1 VVPIKRTYFFAL
13 LLTTLA
19 VVGTARA
26 QSKIGFVAS
35 EAILD
40 RLPDAKSARAK
51 LSELQSGWMREIQR
65 MEGEIDKAKA
75 DMQSNRLLW
84 SAQEKRD
91 AESRLA
97 DMESKL
103 ANYRQT
109 KFGPKQEF
117 ERQQGELMGPVVDK
131 VAKAIEDEAKAQK
144 YDYVFDKSSR
154 GMPMLYSNPSNDLT
168 FAVLKRLGVDPSAT
182 DAASAPPPGGSPT
195 AIDPKAEGDARRRR
209 SGRNEYRPEPTDPNE
224 VLQPNSPPPSSQ
236 GSVAPTAPI
245 NPPKATDPATTNG
258 PK

>member
-1 VVPIKRTYFFAL
+1 M
-13 LLTTLA
+13 LLTAFAA
-19 VVGTARA
+19 VGSARA

-65 MEGEIDKAKA
+65 MEGEIDKAKS

-84 SAQEKRD
+84 SAQEKRE

-117 ERQQGELMGPVVDK
+117 ERQQGELMGPIVDK

-168 FAVLKRLGVDPSAT
+168 YAVLKRLGVDPSAA
-182 DAASAPPPGGSPT
+182 DAASATPPAGSAPS
-195 AIDPKAEGDARRRR
+195 AVDPKAESDARRRR
-209 SGRNEYRPEPTDPNE
+209 SGRNEYRPEPVDPNE
-224 VLQPNSPPPSSQ
+224 VLQPNSPPPTTQ
-236 GSVAPTAPI
+236 GTAAPTVPI
-245 NPPKATDPATTNG
+245 NPPKTTDPPKQDPGSSNG

>member
-1 VVPIKRTYFFAL
+1 M
-13 LLTTLA
+13 LA
-19 VVGTARA
+19 VAGTARA

-40 RLPDAKSARAK
+40 RLPDAKNARAK
-51 LSELQSGWMREIQR
+51 LSELQSGWMREVQR
-65 MEGEIDKAKA
+65 MEVEIDKAKA
-75 DMQSNRLLW
+75 DLQANRLLW

-117 ERQQGELMGPVVDK
+117 ERQQGELMGPIIEK

-168 FAVLKRLGVDPSAT
+168 YAVLKRLGVDPSAV
-182 DAASAPPPGGSPT
+182 DVPPPPAAGTPT
-195 AIDPKAEGDARRRR
+195 AVDPRAESDARRRR
-209 SGRNEYRPEPTDPNE
+209 SGRNEYRPEPMDPNE
-224 VLQPNSPPPSSQ
+224 VLQPTSPPPSSQ
-236 GSVAPTAPI
+236 GGTAPTAPI
-245 NPPKATDPATTNG
+245 NPPKSTDPGTTEG